1 MFPDE
6 FEQFSNYV
14 FKESSATSGGPEYNY
29 DYGDTDDYE
38 ETIYPQCPHNCVRH
52 SFCNLTGRYTIVR
65 ISRNSVALLP
75 AKSANSDY
83 NTYSILYPTLLI
95 FSISYLNWS
104 YVVCLLNPI
113 LCKWELLACLE
124 SKQRSHTYVNGLWKY
139 LDYIMYLSW

>member
-52 SFCNLTGRYTIVR
+52 SFCNLTGTEKPPKFCGWNDE
-65 ISRNSVALLP
+65 SGENLFCCE
-75 AKSANSDY
+75 KTTNEE
-83 NTYSILYPTLLI
+83 NTPQEPQY
-95 FSISYLNWS
+95 
-104 YVVCLLNPI
+104 
-113 LCKWELLACLE
+113 
-124 SKQRSHTYVNGLWKY
+124 G
-139 LDYIMYLSW
+139 